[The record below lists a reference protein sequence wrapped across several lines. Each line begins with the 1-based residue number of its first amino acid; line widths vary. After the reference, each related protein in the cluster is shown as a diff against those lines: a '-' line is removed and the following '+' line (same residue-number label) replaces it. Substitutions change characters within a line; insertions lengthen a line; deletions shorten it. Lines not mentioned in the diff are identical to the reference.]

1 MTLRVDLAGL
11 SVGLDRDRLAMLLAV
26 GRRLRDGVSPDWI
39 DWAEMVE
46 AELSLNEAELE
57 ELASIAGHRESQ

>member
-1 MTLRVDLAGL
+1 
-11 SVGLDRDRLAMLLAV
+11 
-26 GRRLRDGVSPDWI
+26 
-39 DWAEMVE
+39 MVE

>member
-1 MTLRVDLAGL
+1 
-11 SVGLDRDRLAMLLAV
+11 MLLAA

-46 AELSLNEAELE
+46 E
-57 ELASIAGHRESQ
+57 ELALDEAALDELAADAGSAG

>member
-1 MTLRVDLAGL
+1 
-11 SVGLDRDRLAMLLAV
+11 MLLAV

-46 AELSLNEAELE
+46 DEMALNEAALD
-57 ELASIAGHRESQ
+57 ELAADSGAAH